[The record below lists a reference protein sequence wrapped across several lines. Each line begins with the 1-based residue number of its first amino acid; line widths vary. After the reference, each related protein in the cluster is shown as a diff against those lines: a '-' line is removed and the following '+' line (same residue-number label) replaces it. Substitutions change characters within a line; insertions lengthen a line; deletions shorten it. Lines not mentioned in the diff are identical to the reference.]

1 MPLERIDKLLTGAG
15 LCSRRDAVRAVKAG
29 LVTLDGEICRDA
41 AKKVDP
47 QTCRLTWKG
56 EPVQT
61 GRVYL
66 MLNKP
71 SGVLSARQDAEQKT
85 VLDLLPP
92 QYMNMGLFPVG
103 RLDKDTVGLL
113 LLTTDG
119 VFAHGLTSPRRHV
132 DKVYR
137 AQAEGVLDEHDIAA
151 FAGGLTLRD
160 GTECRPAKL
169 EILNVEQG
177 VSTVLVT
184 VQEGRYHQVRRMLA
198 SRGAPVITL
207 ERLSVGAV
215 RLDPQLNRG
224 EWRELTEQEVE
235 ALSDRGKDREMAR
248 ENAQK

>member
-61 GRVYL
+61 GRIYL

-71 SGVLSARQDAEQKT
+71 AGVLSARQDAEQRT
-85 VLDLLPP
+85 VLDLFPERFLH
-92 QYMNMGLFPVG
+92 MGLFPVG

-137 AQAEGVLDEHDIAA
+137 AEAEGVLTEADVDA
-151 FAGGLTLRD
+151 FAEGLTLRD
-160 GTECRPAKL
+160 GTKCRPAKL
-169 EILNVEQG
+169 EILHTDGEL
-177 VSTVLVT
+177 STVLVT
-184 VQEGRYHQVRRMLA
+184 VQEGKYHQVRRMLA
-198 SRGAPVITL
+198 SRGAPVRTL

-215 RLDPQLNRG
+215 RLDPQLERG
-224 EWRELTEQEVE
+224 QWRELTKQEIE
-235 ALSDRGKDREMAR
+235 ALSGL
-248 ENAQK
+248 

>member
-29 LVTLDGEICRDA
+29 LVTLDGVVCRDA

-47 QTCRLTWKG
+47 QVCRLTWKG

-66 MLNKP
+66 MMNKP
-71 SGVLSARQDAEQKT
+71 AGVLSARQDAEQKT
-85 VLDLLPP
+85 VLDLLPERFRS
-92 QYMNMGLFPVG
+92 MGLFPVG

-119 VFAHGLTSPRRHV
+119 AFAHGLTSPRRHV

-137 AQAEGVLDEHDIAA
+137 AETQGELQESDVQA
-151 FAGGLTLRD
+151 FAQGLTLRD
-160 GTECRPAKL
+160 GTKCRPAKL
-169 EILNVEQG
+169 EIVG
-177 VSTVLVT
+177 VSQQHTTVLVT
-184 VQEGRYHQVRRMLA
+184 VQEGKYHQVRRMLA

-207 ERLSVGAV
+207 ERLSVGPV
-215 RLDPQLNRG
+215 RLDPALERG
-224 EWRELTEQEVE
+224 QWRELTAQEVE
-235 ALSDRGKDREMAR
+235 ALA
-248 ENAQK
+248 

>member
-15 LCSRRDAVRAVKAG
+15 LCSRRDAVKAVKAG

-66 MLNKP
+66 MMNKP
-71 SGVLSARQDAEQKT
+71 AGVLSARQDAEQST
-85 VLDLLPP
+85 VLDLLPERFLG
-92 QYMNMGLFPVG
+92 MGLFPVG

-137 AQAEGVLDEHDIAA
+137 AQAQGELDERDVQA
-151 FAGGLTLRD
+151 FADGLTLRD
-160 GTECRPAKL
+160 GTKCRPAKL
-169 EILNVEQG
+169 EILGTEQG
-177 VSTVLVT
+177 ITTVLVT
-184 VQEGRYHQVRRMLA
+184 VQEGKYHQVRRMLA

-215 RLDPQLNRG
+215 TLDPALERG
-224 EWRELTEQEVE
+224 QWRELTAQEIASLSGVVE
-235 ALSDRGKDREMAR
+235 ETV
-248 ENAQK
+248 

>member
-15 LCSRRDAVRAVKAG
+15 LCSRRDAVRGVKAG
-29 LVTLDGEICRDA
+29 WVTLDGEICRDA

-71 SGVLSARQDAEQKT
+71 AGVLSARQDAEQKT
-85 VLDLLPP
+85 VLDLLPKRFLD
-92 QYMNMGLFPVG
+92 MGLFPVG

-137 AQAEGVLDEHDIAA
+137 AEAEGVLDERDIQA
-151 FAGGLTLRD
+151 FAEGLTLRD
-160 GTECRPAKL
+160 GTKCRPAKL
-169 EILNVEQG
+169 EILSAEAG
-177 VSTVLVT
+177 KTTVLVT
-184 VQEGRYHQVRRMLA
+184 VQEGKYHQVRRMLA
-198 SRGAPVITL
+198 SRGAPVVTL

-215 RLDPQLNRG
+215 RLDPKLERG
-224 EWRELTEQEVE
+224 QWREMTAQEIA
-235 ALSDRGKDREMAR
+235 ALSG
-248 ENAQK
+248 